1 MRMRVDRFIRI
12 TKGLDIKLKGSPQ
25 LIRTA
30 YTSPKVAI
38 TPPDFKWITPQL
50 IIEEGATVRVGDSLF
65 IAKENPKISFV
76 APASGT
82 VTEIVRGEKRRI
94 TAVII
99 EKDKKNSS
107 SITLEMI
114 KEGSPEEIIYTM
126 LVTGVWPMV
135 RQRPFGTIANPDQ
148 RPKAIYI
155 SCFDTAPLAPDLHY
169 ILQDKGAQFAQGVKI
184 LSQLTKGNLYL
195 TIPVDHKPLEDWLQ
209 KEVLEKIDT
218 TNIKVISFKGKHPAG
233 NVGTQIHFVTPIQ
246 KGEVV
251 WYVDPQHTANIGTL
265 FLQKQLDFS
274 RTVALTGSEVKNPQ
288 YYDTM
293 IGAALLDLLEEQVD
307 NEYPRVVSGNLLT
320 GRNVGKDGFTGFYD
334 HQISVISD
342 DVQREFLGWM
352 TPGLNKFSLSRTFLS
367 FLMPKKEYVMDTR
380 LHGGE
385 RALMFSDVYSRVFP
399 FRLLPDQLLKA
410 CITKDLDLMEAL
422 GIYEVIEEDFALC
435 EFVCPSKTNC
445 QQIVHDALWELV
457 K

>member
-1 MRMRVDRFIRI
+1 MRVDRFIKI
-12 TKGLDIKLKGSPQ
+12 TKGLDIRLKGSPQ
-25 LIRTA
+25 LIRMA
-30 YTSPKVAI
+30 YTSPKFAI

-50 IIEEGATVRVGDSLF
+50 IIEEGATVRVGDPLF
-65 IAKENPKISFV
+65 IAKENPNITFV
-76 APASGT
+76 APVSGT

-94 TAVII
+94 MAVII
-99 EKDKKNSS
+99 EKDNKNST
-107 SITLEMI
+107 SIIPEMI
-114 KEGSPEEIIYTM
+114 KEGSPEEIIDTM
-126 LVTGVWPMV
+126 LGIGVWPMV

-148 RPKAIYI
+148 QPKAIYI

-169 ILQDKGAQFAQGVKI
+169 VLQDKGAQFAQGVKI

-195 TIPVDHKPLEDWLQ
+195 SIPADHRLLEKWLE
-209 KEVLEKIDT
+209 KEVLNKIDT
-218 TNIKVISFKGKHPAG
+218 TNIKVISLKGKHPAG

-251 WYVDPQHTANIGTL
+251 WYVDPQHTANIGIL
-265 FLQKQLDFS
+265 FLHKQLDFS

-288 YYDTM
+288 YYDTI
-293 IGAALLDLLEEQVD
+293 IGAALSDLLEEQVD
-307 NEYPRVVSGNLLT
+307 IEYSRVVSGNLLT
-320 GRNVGKDGFTGFYD
+320 GRNVGKDGFIGFYD

-367 FLMPKKEYVMDTR
+367 FLMPRKEYVMDTR
-380 LHGGE
+380 LHGGQ

-422 GIYEVIEEDFALC
+422 GIYEVVEEDFALC